1 MNDNFNLEFDFI
13 DILAIISFIIQ
24 LINYQENKE
33 QSTNDDIF
41 RELQKQNKIYLE
53 KILEN
58 QKELLSILSEL
69 KDMSVK

>member
-1 MNDNFNLEFDFI
+1 MDWDNFNLDIDFI

-41 RELQKQNKIYLE
+41 RELQKQNKTYLE
-53 KILEN
+53 KILNN
-58 QKELLSILSEL
+58 QNEILNILSNL
-69 KDMSVK
+69 DMSVK

>member
-41 RELQKQNKIYLE
+41 RELQKQNKVYLE

-58 QKELLSILSEL
+58 QKRNI
-69 KDMSVK
+69 KHFI